1 MRNFAGIFR
10 DMHFCMKQYIDF
22 QKQSVVGAL
31 KMLAKCFKTV
41 LDEICFIVNLIYQ
54 NSIKK
59 NQDDLEH

>member
-10 DMHFCMKQYIDF
+10 DMHFSMKQYIDF

-31 KMLAKCFKTV
+31 ETLAKCFKTV
-41 LDEICFIVNLIYQ
+41 FDEICFIVNLIYQ

-59 NQDDLEH
+59 YQDDLEH

>member
-1 MRNFAGIFR
+1 
-10 DMHFCMKQYIDF
+10 MHFCMKQYIDF

-41 LDEICFIVNLIYQ
+41 FDEICFIVNLIYQ

-59 NQDDLEH
+59 YQDDLEH